1 MFEKSLPGL
10 LLVFG
15 SPSSRPTIHR
25 ELKVKRPPLSDP
37 KHLDPWQRLALQP
50 FEERPAGGRDIG
62 EPPGRAGGIERRD
75 RVTAACHRN
84 NLPGGGEFPSATSTV
99 PMSKGSSSKA
109 PNGPFQTSVL
119 LRANTEITCSIVRGP
134 MSRIMSPAPT

>member
-1 MFEKSLPGL
+1 MHDSIGGDLSAVVMPADLPRTSVGHSNELAWKVHDLGGSIILLTHSLCRHTPRSEGSFLMFEKSLPGL

-50 FEERPAGGRDIG
+50 FEERPAGG
-62 EPPGRAGGIERRD
+62 
-75 RVTAACHRN
+75 
-84 NLPGGGEFPSATSTV
+84 
-99 PMSKGSSSKA
+99 
-109 PNGPFQTSVL
+109 
-119 LRANTEITCSIVRGP
+119 
-134 MSRIMSPAPT
+134 